1 MTEDQFALLLRTVL
15 ERTRG
20 AGDGGGTR
28 KVSLKAFTRM
38 TKFSKGEEDF
48 KDWNFDFAVALGS
61 ECPELLHNLKVIE
74 TMPEEMTT
82 RSVYDLDV
90 DRADRM
96 GLDKLSKELYEVL
109 VMITEGEAKMMIR
122 SVPDQDGILAWHRL
136 YRHYNRK
143 TLARVLRIHREAMH
157 PKPSSDIGNLISDIV
172 EWEDKWTRMAKE
184 YPSVPIL
191 WKMAALMELCPADV
205 QDMVYQTIDDVHED
219 YERLKQKIL
228 SWVSNKM
235 SIRSGLFRWI
245 SEGWTGGI
253 PRSRWTRLA
262 TVRSATIAGAGGTL
276 PASARLTGAPRAAK
290 RKARS
295 RVQGVGQGRVRVA
308 REAETVG
315 QKEKAEGTKAR
326 ATRVAKLDTRLG
338 SAAHATSTQSRKR
351 VRERWRRWWTL
362 ERSGTWGTWRL
373 SMWWLSLE
381 VRRQR
386 TSSRSLWIRVLA
398 PVAGQLS
405 GCLMCR

>member
-1 MTEDQFALLLRTVL
+1 MHFHLFFCSSHGSHDDGRPVRVALAYCLRADPRCRRWRWNEEGLV
-15 ERTRG
+15 E
-20 AGDGGGTR
+20 
-28 KVSLKAFTRM
+28 SLHANDEV
-38 TKFSKGEEDF
+38 SKGEEDF

-74 TMPEEMTT
+74 TIPVEMTT

-90 DRADRM
+90 DRAHRIW
-96 GLDKLSKELYEVL
+96 LDKLSKELYEVL

-219 YERLKQKIL
+219 YERLTQKIL

-245 SEGWTGGI
+245 SEGWTGDSTFEVDSIGNSSQCYNCGSWGHA
-253 PRSRWTRLA
+253 SRECPSDR
-262 TVRSATIAGAGGTL
+262 GAKGGK
-276 PASARLTGAPRAAK
+276 AK
-290 RKARS
+290 GK
-295 RVQGVGQGRVRVA
+295 VKGRDKG
-308 REAETVG
+308 G
-315 QKEKAEGTKAR
+315 QKEKGRRYQGTCYTCGK
-326 ATRVAKLDTRLG
+326 VGHKGLG
-338 SAAHATSTQSRKR
+338 VPRTQ
-351 VRERWRRWWTL
+351 
-362 ERSGTWGTWRL
+362 
-373 SMWWLSLE
+373 
-381 VRRQR
+381 RQR
-386 TSSRSLWIRVLA
+386 SPGRE
-398 PVAGQLS
+398 
-405 GCLMCR
+405 